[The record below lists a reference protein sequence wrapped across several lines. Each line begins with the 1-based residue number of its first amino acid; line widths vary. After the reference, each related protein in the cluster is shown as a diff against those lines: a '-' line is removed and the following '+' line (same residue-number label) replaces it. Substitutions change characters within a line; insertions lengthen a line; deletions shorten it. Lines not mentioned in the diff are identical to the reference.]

1 VTESSEAGEGC
12 RIDIW
17 LWRARFCKTR
27 SLAASTVAAG
37 RVRLA
42 RGGANLRLDKPGRV
56 LHCGDTLIVALAG
69 RRLQIR
75 IEALG
80 TRRGPA
86 PEARAL
92 YTLLG
97 ETGEAPRAGD

>member
-1 VTESSEAGEGC
+1 MKDLSEADEGC
-12 RIDIW
+12 RIDVW

-42 RGGANLRLDKPGRV
+42 RGGANIRLDKPGRV
-56 LHCGDTLIVALAG
+56 LHCGDILIVALAG
-69 RRLQIR
+69 RRLQVR

-80 TRRGPA
+80 SRRGPA
-86 PEARAL
+86 PEARML

-97 ETGEAPRAGD
+97 ETGESQRAED